1 MCFKKNSW
9 IVMVLVILFVIVGCS
24 TAQPTEEVNL
34 ETSAEQ
40 EGSEEIKMAVLLSGT
55 VDDLSWNY
63 QMQQA
68 ALQVAEENGF
78 EVDFS
83 EKVPASEVERVI
95 REYADTGYNFI
106 ITHSFSYGETLF
118 NVAPDYPDVYFAWPG
133 GIEKTAENI
142 ADYDQPFY
150 QAAYI
155 LGVEAGG
162 ISESGVFSF
171 LSGFDIPVCHS
182 MYEAFKLGAQVTNP
196 DAEVLYTI
204 VGDWA
209 DVAKAKEAV
218 LAHVD
223 AGADYVASCGFGPT
237 LGAIEA
243 AEESDIYASSYV
255 GDMSSIAPDNV
266 ALNMVWDLYPL
277 VTLFVDEIEAG
288 TFMPGKYYSFG
299 VADDALRI
307 EVNSNLTDVVP
318 AEASQQ
324 AADIVEQIKSGS
336 FEVPYI
342 PEAE

>member
-1 MCFKKNSW
+1 
-9 IVMVLVILFVIVGCS
+9 MVFAIIAVGCS
-24 TAQPTEEVNL
+24 PAAPAVEEEVEPTEETVK
-34 ETSAEQ
+34 E
-40 EGSEEIKMAVLLSGT
+40 SEETMEKPEIRMAVLLSGT

-68 ALQVAEENGF
+68 ALQVAEEHGF

-83 EKVPASEVERVI
+83 EKVPAAEAERVI

-106 ITHSFSYGETLF
+106 IAHSFSYGETLF
-118 NVAPDYPDVYFAWPG
+118 NVAPDYPEVNFAWPG
-133 GIEKTAENI
+133 GIEKTAENV

-155 LGVEAGG
+155 LGMEAGG
-162 ISESGVFSF
+162 VSETGVFSF

-182 MYEAFKLGAQVTNP
+182 MFESFKLGAQETNP
-196 DAEVLYTI
+196 DAEVLYTV

-218 LAHVD
+218 LAHVA

-243 AEESDIYASSYV
+243 AEESGIYASSYV

-266 ALNMVWDLYPL
+266 ALSMIWDLYPL
-277 VTLFVDEIEAG
+277 ISLFADEIEEG
-288 TFMPGKYYSFG
+288 TFMPGKFYSFG
-299 VADDALRI
+299 VADDALKVVVNPNLADLVPD
-307 EVNSNLTDVVP
+307 EVMQASDDVI
-318 AEASQQ
+318 Q
-324 AADIVEQIKSGS
+324 QIKDGS